1 MKLFFFFLTILSL
14 ISCQDSN
21 DISGNWKIV
30 LKIQNQELPFIIK
43 LEKDKLNKE
52 KLSGFLVN
60 SKERIPLEGVLIN
73 DKFELAIGT
82 SYAKLDGIIKN
93 NELIGNWVRTNKE
106 NYKIPFSGAK
116 FLKENLYDLYNA
128 KSAKLSLDGKWKV
141 ELEKGKFG
149 LGIFKQIGS
158 RVTGSILTET
168 GDYRFLEGYVDQNTV
183 SLYGFDGVFSFVF
196 KIILAPDKFEAHMYS
211 GKTYNTQI
219 SGVRDEE
226 FRLANPNTLTKL
238 IGKTPLKMSL
248 TDINGKEVFL
258 NRGNLNGKAKIIQI
272 FGSWCPNCID
282 ETQFF
287 VEWRKHNEAKLNDI
301 EIIAIAF
308 EKFPDEKS
316 ALKKLRKM
324 RYKLNMNYPLVLGDF
339 SSTSTVTK
347 FVPIEKTVAFPTTL
361 FLNKKNEIVK
371 VHTGFSGQ
379 ATGMFYEDF
388 KTSFSVTVDKL
399 IKSEI

>member
-1 MKLFFFFLTILSL
+1 V
-14 ISCQDSN
+14 SCQNSN
-21 DISGNWKIV
+21 DISGNWKID
-30 LKIQNQELPFIIK
+30 LKIQDHVLPFIIK
-43 LEKDKLNKE
+43 LEKDKVNKE
-52 KLSGFLVN
+52 KVSGFLVN
-60 SKERIPLEGVLIN
+60 SKERIPLEGSLIG

-82 SYAKLDGIIKN
+82 SYAKLEGSIKN

-106 NYKIPFSGAK
+106 NYVVPFLGSK
-116 FLKENLYDLYNA
+116 FLKDSLYDLYDG
-128 KSAKLSLDGKWKV
+128 KSAQLTLDGNWKV

-149 LGIFKQIGS
+149 LGVFKQIGS
-158 RVTGSILTET
+158 RVEGSILTET
-168 GDYRFLEGYVDQNTV
+168 GDYRFLEGYLDQNTV
-183 SLYGFDGVFSFVF
+183 SLYGYDGVFSFIL
-196 KIILAPDKFEAHMYS
+196 KIVLAPDKFEAHLYS
-211 GKTYNTQI
+211 GKTYNAQI

-238 IGKTPLKMSL
+238 IGKTPLKMSFK
-248 TDINGKEVFL
+248 DINGEEVIL
-258 NRGNLNGKAKIIQI
+258 DKGKLNGKAKIIQI

-287 VEWRKHNEAKLNDI
+287 VEWRKQNEAKLNDV

-308 EKFPDEKS
+308 ENFPDEKS

-339 SSTSTVTK
+339 SSTKTVTK

-379 ATGMFYEDF
+379 ATGIFFEDF
-388 KTSFSVTVDKL
+388 KTSFSETVEKL